1 MDGLRR
7 FWRDRTTLQRVGIV
21 VFAILAVVALSGFG
35 RGGPTSNQEPPQPA
49 GQRAAEFALEHGG
62 DPAVHEEVFLDTDC
76 GSVQARFN
84 RAAADDESA
93 APGTPESSISRG
105 LMIAASARLRE
116 VGC

>member
-7 FWRDRTTLQRVGIV
+7 FWRDRTTPQKVGIMA
-21 VFAILAVVALSGFG
+21 FAILAVVALSGFG

-49 GQRAAEFALEHGG
+49 AQRAADFAQEHGG
-62 DPAVHEEVFLDTDC
+62 DQGAYEEIFLDTDC
-76 GSVQARFN
+76 GSVQAKFN
-84 RAAADDESA
+84 RAAADNRSA
-93 APGTPESSISRG
+93 PPGTPESSISRG